1 MGCEHLD
8 EHYELYLLGAVADGA
23 CLDICEHVDRECA
36 YCLDHLR
43 EAAHSIY
50 LLTLTTRPAR
60 LNPKLKSQLMKRLR
74 KK

>member
-8 EHYELYLLGAVADGA
+8 EYYELYLLGAIPEGA
-23 CLDICEHVDRECA
+23 CLDISEHIGRECP
-36 YCLDHLR
+36 YCLERLR

-50 LLTLTTRPAR
+50 LLTMTARPAR

>member
-8 EHYELYLLGAVADGA
+8 EYYELYLLGAIAEGA
-23 CLDICEHVDRECA
+23 CFDIKEHLARECP
-36 YCLDHLR
+36 YCLDRLR
-43 EAAHSIY
+43 EAAHSVY

-60 LNPKLKSQLMKRLR
+60 LNPKLKSQLMKRIH

>member
-8 EHYELYLLGAVADGA
+8 EYYELYLLGAAADGA
-23 CLDICEHVDRECA
+23 CLDIDEHVERHCA
-36 YCLDHLR
+36 YCLEHLR

-50 LLTLTTRPAR
+50 LLTLTARPAR

>member
-8 EHYELYLLGAVADGA
+8 EYYELYLLGAIADGA
-23 CLDICEHVDRECA
+23 CLDIQEHVQRECP
-36 YCLDHLR
+36 YCLERLR
-43 EAAHSIY
+43 EAAHSVY

-60 LNPKLKSQLMKRLR
+60 LNSKLKPQLMKKLR

>member
-8 EHYELYLLGAVADGA
+8 EYYELYLLGAIVEGA
-23 CLDICEHVDRECA
+23 CRDINEHVGRECP
-36 YCLDHLR
+36 YCLGRLR

-50 LLTLTTRPAR
+50 LLTMTTRPAR
-60 LNPKLKSQLMKRLR
+60 LNPNIKLQLLKRLR